1 MTGCSGCISVI
12 LASLL
17 ALPVIAFGVTT
28 LVADSTSA
36 QLDLESGIN
45 SAKGTGT
52 PDNVTEDDGL
62 IKKVVNLLLWAIG
75 IVSVIMIIIGLTALA
90 VPVLLLLAQRAGAL
104 DSGLIGA
111 AALPPLAWPALA
123 LFPLGAVLVAAGAA
137 RFTVLRALGQTL

>member
-1 MTGCSGCISVI
+1 MKKVSVI

-28 LVADSTSA
+28 LVADSASA

-45 SAKGTGT
+45 SAKGTGA

-75 IVSVIMIIIGLTALA
+75 IISVIMIIIGGIRYAISNGDSNQVTAAKNTIMYA
-90 VPVLLLLAQRAGAL
+90 VIGLVIAIFAYAIVNFVLFQTAG
-104 DSGLIGA
+104 IGA
-111 AALPPLAWPALA
+111 SA
-123 LFPLGAVLVAAGAA
+123 
-137 RFTVLRALGQTL
+137 

>member
-1 MTGCSGCISVI
+1 MKKVSVI

-28 LVADSTSA
+28 LVADSASA

-75 IVSVIMIIIGLTALA
+75 IISVIMIIIGGIRYAISNGDSNQVTAAKNTIMYA
-90 VPVLLLLAQRAGAL
+90 VIGLVIAIFAYAIVNFVLFQTAG
-104 DSGLIGA
+104 IGA
-111 AALPPLAWPALA
+111 SA
-123 LFPLGAVLVAAGAA
+123 
-137 RFTVLRALGQTL
+137 

>member
-1 MTGCSGCISVI
+1 MKKVSVI

-28 LVADSTSA
+28 LTADSASA

-45 SAKGTGT
+45 SAKGTGA

-75 IVSVIMIIIGLTALA
+75 IVSVIMIIIGGIRYATSNGDSTQVTAAKNTIMYAVVGLVIAIFAYAIVNFVLT
-90 VPVLLLLAQRAGAL
+90 Q
-104 DSGLIGA
+104 
-111 AALPPLAWPALA
+111 
-123 LFPLGAVLVAAGAA
+123 
-137 RFTVLRALGQTL
+137 FTGGV

>member
-1 MTGCSGCISVI
+1 MKKVSVI

-28 LVADSTSA
+28 LVADSASA
-36 QLDLESGIN
+36 QLNLESGID

-75 IVSVIMIIIGLTALA
+75 IVSVIMIIIGGIRYATSNGDSNQVTAAKNTIMYA
-90 VPVLLLLAQRAGAL
+90 VIGLVIAIFAYAIVNFVLFQTAG
-104 DSGLIGA
+104 IGA
-111 AALPPLAWPALA
+111 SA
-123 LFPLGAVLVAAGAA
+123 
-137 RFTVLRALGQTL
+137 

>member
-1 MTGCSGCISVI
+1 MKKVSVI

-28 LVADSTSA
+28 LTADSASA

-45 SAKGTGT
+45 SAKGTGA

-75 IVSVIMIIIGLTALA
+75 IVSVIMIIIGGIRYATSNGDSNQVSAAKNTIMYA
-90 VPVLLLLAQRAGAL
+90 VIGLVIAIFAYAIVNFVFVQITTPPARRLD
-104 DSGLIGA
+104 DSGSK
-111 AALPPLAWPALA
+111 
-123 LFPLGAVLVAAGAA
+123 
-137 RFTVLRALGQTL
+137 

>member
-1 MTGCSGCISVI
+1 MKKVSVI

-28 LVADSTSA
+28 LVADSASA

-52 PDNVTEDDGL
+52 PDNVTGDDGL

-75 IVSVIMIIIGLTALA
+75 IISVIMIIIGGIRYATSNGDSNQVTAAKNTIMYA
-90 VPVLLLLAQRAGAL
+90 VLGLVIAIFAYAIVNFVLFQTAG
-104 DSGLIGA
+104 IGA
-111 AALPPLAWPALA
+111 SA
-123 LFPLGAVLVAAGAA
+123 
-137 RFTVLRALGQTL
+137 